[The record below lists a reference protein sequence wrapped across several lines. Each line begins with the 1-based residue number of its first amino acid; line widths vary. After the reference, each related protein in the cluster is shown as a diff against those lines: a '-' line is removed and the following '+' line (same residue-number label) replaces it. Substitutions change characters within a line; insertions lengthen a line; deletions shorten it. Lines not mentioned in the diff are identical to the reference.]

1 MAHAW
6 SLLLTPEAFVHG
18 PPQRTV
24 CSFPEDLLNQLGKGE
39 NESVLFPS
47 CPCQTLI
54 LTSHLAV
61 HITVDYG
68 QKCSEY
74 IAEKKSQDRLQSGKE
89 EPAHCPPELE
99 GHGIQAPASM

>member
-99 GHGIQAPASM
+99 GHGTGL